1 MPDMAGSRLRTRRA
15 NGGCGA
21 QGGQDDGSIPVAQS
35 CSRRRWRGRRR
46 QRRRAHNPLG
56 DPTAG
61 AYSEQTSPSAARE
74 LAGRERLTAEEVAN
88 LEREILD
95 RNAALLE
102 RAPRRTEVTESVD
115 VGEDGAPGFYNN
127 FWLDR
132 GTTSTGQTSLIVDPP
147 DGRLPPLTPAAQAD
161 EDARLAARAER
172 GPADTWTD
180 MDLND
185 RCMLWS
191 VGPPMLPTGYNNN
204 YLILQTPDHVVIH
217 VEMIHDTR
225 IIPLDGRPRPGR
237 GVPQWLGEIRG
248 HWEGDTLVVETRRIA
263 RSEEGSSFGND
274 VVRIRAAN
282 GGRTESL
289 RVVERFTRVGPDAIR
304 YEFTVED
311 PTRWASPWSGELPL
325 RRIDETLFEYACH
338 EGNYSIVN
346 VLSGERAAERAA
358 AGAEASRQES
368 AR

>member
-1 MPDMAGSRLRTRRA
+1 MKVRSFV
-15 NGGCGA
+15 GA
-21 QGGQDDGSIPVAQS
+21 FALVCVFAALVPVAAAGQEAGPRTPWGHPDLQGTYTS
-35 CSRRRWRGRRR
+35 KTITPL
-46 QRRRAHNPLG
+46 QRP
-56 DPTAG
+56 
-61 AYSEQTSPSAARE
+61 AA
-74 LAGRERLTAEEVAN
+74 LAGRELLTAEEVAN
-88 LEREILD
+88 LEQEVVD
-95 RNAALLE
+95 RNAELLA
-102 RAPRRTEVTESVD
+102 RPARRTEVTASVD
-115 VGEDGAPGFYNN
+115 VGADGAPGFYNN

-132 GTTSTGQTSLIVDPP
+132 GVTSTGRTSIVVDPP
-147 DGRLPPLTPAAQAD
+147 DGRIPPLTPEAQQD
-161 EDARLAARAER
+161 EDARLAARGAR

-204 YLILQTPDHVVIH
+204 YLILQTPEYVAIQ

-225 IIPLDGRPRPGR
+225 IIPLDGRPRLGR
-237 GVPQWLGEIRG
+237 PIPQWLGEMRG
-248 HWEGDTLVVETRRIA
+248 RWEGDTLVVETRNIA

-289 RVVERFTRVGPDAIR
+289 RVIERFTRVDDDTLR

-311 PTRWASPWSGELPL
+311 PTRWTSPWSGELPL
-325 RRIDETLFEYACH
+325 RRTDESLFEYACH

-346 VLSGERAAERAA
+346 VLSGARAEERKA
-358 AGAEASRQES
+358 AGEEASR
-368 AR
+368 

>member
-1 MPDMAGSRLRTRRA
+1 MKVRSLVAAVVVVLAAAVFAPIAWAGQEEAVPRTPWGHPDL
-15 NGGCGA
+15 
-21 QGGQDDGSIPVAQS
+21 QGTYTSKTIT
-35 CSRRRWRGRRR
+35 
-46 QRRRAHNPLG
+46 PLER
-56 DPTAG
+56 PA
-61 AYSEQTSPSAARE
+61 E
-74 LAGRERLTAEEVAN
+74 LAERARLTAEEVAN
-88 LEREILD
+88 LEQQVVD
-95 RNAALLE
+95 RNAELLA
-102 RAPRRTEVTESVD
+102 RPARRTEVTESVD
-115 VGEDGAPGFYNN
+115 VGADGAPGFYNN

-132 GTTSTGQTSLIVDPP
+132 GTTSTGRTSIIVDPP
-147 DGRLPPLTPAAQAD
+147 DGRLPPLTPEAQQD
-161 EDARLAARAER
+161 EDARLAARSTR

-204 YLILQTPDHVVIH
+204 YLILQTPDHVVIQ

-225 IIPLDGRPRPGR
+225 IIPLDGRPRPDR
-237 GVPQWLGEIRG
+237 GIPQWLGEMRG
-248 HWEGDTLVVETRRIA
+248 RWEDDTLVVETRRIA

-289 RVVERFTRVGPDAIR
+289 RVVERFTRVDADTLR

-311 PTRWASPWSGELPL
+311 PTRWTRPWSGELPL
-325 RRIDETLFEYACH
+325 RRIDESLFEYACH

-346 VLSGERAAERAA
+346 MLSGARAEERE
-358 AGAEASRQES
+358 GAPR
-368 AR
+368 

>member
-1 MPDMAGSRLRTRRA
+1 MTVRSLVALVLLLAFALVPVLAA
-15 NGGCGA
+15 
-21 QGGQDDGSIPVAQS
+21 GGQTAPRTPWGHPDLQGTYTNKTITPL
-35 CSRRRWRGRRR
+35 
-46 QRRRAHNPLG
+46 QRPA
-56 DPTAG
+56 D
-61 AYSEQTSPSAARE
+61 

-88 LEREILD
+88 LEREVLD
-95 RNAALLE
+95 RNAALLQ
-102 RAPRRTEVTESVD
+102 RSARRTEVTASVD
-115 VGEDGAPGFYNN
+115 VGEEGAPGFYNN

-132 GTTSTGQTSLIVDPP
+132 GTRSTGQTSLIVDPP
-147 DGRLPPLTPAAQAD
+147 DGRIPPLTPAAQQD
-161 EDARLAARAER
+161 EDARAAARRER

-204 YLILQTPDHVVIH
+204 YLILQTPDHVIIE

-225 IIPLDGRPRPGR
+225 IIPLDGRPRPGQPI
-237 GVPQWLGEIRG
+237 PQWLGEMRG
-248 HWEGDTLVVETRRIA
+248 RWEGDTLVVETRRIA

-289 RVVERFTRVGPDAIR
+289 RVVERFTRIDADTLS

-311 PTRWASPWSGELPL
+311 PTRWTSPWAGELPL
-325 RRIDETLFEYACH
+325 RRTDESLFEYACH
-338 EGNYSIVN
+338 EGNYSIAN
-346 VLSGERAAERAA
+346 MLSGERAAERTAA
-358 AGAEASRQES
+358 VEEAGR
-368 AR
+368 R

>member
-1 MPDMAGSRLRTRRA
+1 MKVVSLVAA
-15 NGGCGA
+15 FVCVFVIA
-21 QGGQDDGSIPVAQS
+21 AVAPVASSGQEAAP
-35 CSRRRWRGRRR
+35 RTPWGHPDLQGTYTNKTITPL
-46 QRRRAHNPLG
+46 QRPVEL
-56 DPTAG
+56 
-61 AYSEQTSPSAARE
+61 AARAE
-74 LAGRERLTAEEVAN
+74 LTAEEVAN
-88 LEREILD
+88 LEREVID
-95 RNAALLE
+95 RNAELLA
-102 RAPRRTEVTESVD
+102 RPARRTAATESVD

-132 GTTSTGQTSLIVDPP
+132 GVTSTGRTSIIVDPP
-147 DGRLPPLTPAAQAD
+147 DGRLPPLTPEAQQD
-161 EDARLAARAER
+161 EDARLAARSLR

-204 YLILQTPDHVVIH
+204 YMILQTPDTVAIQ

-225 IIPLDGRPRPGR
+225 IIPLDGRPRLGSPI
-237 GVPQWLGEIRG
+237 PQWLGEMRG
-248 HWEGDTLVVETRRIA
+248 RWEGDTLVVETRNIA

-282 GGRTESL
+282 GGRTQSL
-289 RVVERFTRVGPDAIR
+289 RVVERFTRIDADTLR

-311 PTRWASPWSGELPL
+311 PTRWTRPWAGELPL
-325 RRIDETLFEYACH
+325 RRTDESLFEYACH

-346 VLSGERAAERAA
+346 MLSGARAEER
-358 AGAEASRQES
+358 
-368 AR
+368 